1 MAEEIVV
8 RDRSRASQA
17 LLWSAA
23 GAGLFLLTRAQAIMP
38 YELRSKI
45 ALITG
50 GSRGLGL
57 VLARHLVSAG
67 AKVAICARDEEELE
81 RAKED
86 LQSRGGEVFT
96 VRCDLRMRDDVDRM
110 VACVLEHYGQ
120 IDVLVNN
127 AGIISV
133 GPLEE
138 MSVDDFVEAMEA
150 NFWSGVY
157 TTFAVLPEMRKR
169 QTGRIVNITSIG
181 GKLPAPHLLPYTAS
195 KFAFFGF
202 SRGLRSELLKDGIV
216 VTTAAP
222 GLMRTGSPV
231 NANFKGKNRLEYAW
245 FSIADSLPFISMDAD
260 RAAEQ
265 ILGACQRG
273 EVEVTLTA
281 PARIAAALDRLFPE
295 FTGSLLSIANRLLP
309 DGGGIGQRTVRGAQ
323 SESVLSPSALTTLSD
338 RAAQRNNE
346 IS

>member
-1 MAEEIVV
+1 M
-8 RDRSRASQA
+8 RHRSRTSQA

-23 GAGLFLLTRAQAIMP
+23 GAGLFLLTRAQP
-38 YELRSKI
+38 RRHYDFRGKI

-50 GSRGLGL
+50 GSRGLGI
-57 VLARHLVSAG
+57 VLARHLVDAG
-67 AKVAICARDEEELE
+67 AKVAICARDEEELD
-81 RAKED
+81 RARQD
-86 LQSRGGEVFT
+86 LQSRDGDVFT
-96 VRCDLRMRDDVDRM
+96 AVCDLRMRDDVNRM
-110 VACVLEHYGQ
+110 VARVLEHYGQ
-120 IDVLVNN
+120 IDVLINN

-138 MSVDDFVEAMEA
+138 MTVYDFVEAMEA
-150 NFWSGVY
+150 NFWTGVY
-157 TTFAVLPEMRKR
+157 TTFALLPEMRKR

-216 VTTAAP
+216 VTTVAP

-231 NANFKGKNRLEYAW
+231 NANFNGKNRLEYAW

-265 ILGACQRG
+265 ILAACQRG
-273 EVEVTLTA
+273 DVEVTLTA

-309 DGGGIGQRTVRGAQ
+309 DGGGIGKRTVRGAE
-323 SESVLSPSALTTLSD
+323 SESSVSPSALTKLSSQ
-338 RAAQRNNE
+338 AARRNNE
-346 IS
+346 GG

>member
-1 MAEEIVV
+1 
-8 RDRSRASQA
+8 
-17 LLWSAA
+17 
-23 GAGLFLLTRAQAIMP
+23 LFLLTRAQAMRP
-38 YELRSKI
+38 YSFRDKI
-45 ALITG
+45 VLITG

-57 VLARHLVSAG
+57 VLARHLVGAG
-67 AKVAICARDEEELE
+67 AKIAICARDEEELE

-96 VRCDLRMRDDVDRM
+96 VICDLRMREDVNRM
-110 VACVLEHYGQ
+110 AARVLEHYDQ
-120 IDVLVNN
+120 IDVLINN

-138 MSVDDFVEAMEA
+138 MTVDDFMEAMEA

-169 QTGRIVNITSIG
+169 QNGRIVNITSIG

-216 VTTAAP
+216 VTTVAP

-245 FSIADSLPFISMDAD
+245 FSIADSLPFLSMDAD

-265 ILGACQRG
+265 ILAACQRG
-273 EVEVTLTA
+273 DVEITLTA

-295 FTGSLLSIANRLLP
+295 FMGGLLSLANRMLP
-309 DGGGIGQRTVRGAQ
+309 EGGGSGYRTVQGAQ
-323 SESVLSPSALTTLSD
+323 SESALSPSALTTLSD
-338 RAAQRNNE
+338 RAAERNNE

>member
-1 MAEEIVV
+1 M

-23 GAGLFLLTRAQAIMP
+23 GAGLFLLARAQAIRP
-38 YELRSKI
+38 YEFRHKI

-57 VLARHLVSAG
+57 VLARHLVGAG

-81 RAKED
+81 RAKAGFAIPGRRSVYGCVRSAYARRC
-86 LQSRGGEVFT
+86 QSHGCACFGA
-96 VRCDLRMRDDVDRM
+96 LRP
-110 VACVLEHYGQ
+110 
-120 IDVLVNN
+120 IDVLINN

-138 MSVDDFVEAMEA
+138 MNVDDFVEAMEA

-216 VTTAAP
+216 VTTVAP

-265 ILGACQRG
+265 ILAASRRG
-273 EVEVTLTA
+273 EVEITLTA
-281 PARIAAALDRLFPE
+281 PARVAAALDRLFPE

-323 SESVLSPSALTTLSD
+323 SESVLSPSALTTWSD
-338 RAAQRNNE
+338 RAAERNNE

>member
-1 MAEEIVV
+1 
-8 RDRSRASQA
+8 
-17 LLWSAA
+17 
-23 GAGLFLLTRAQAIMP
+23 
-38 YELRSKI
+38 
-45 ALITG
+45 
-50 GSRGLGL
+50 
-57 VLARHLVSAG
+57 
-67 AKVAICARDEEELE
+67 
-81 RAKED
+81 

-96 VRCDLRMRDDVDRM
+96 VICDLRMRDDVNRM
-110 VACVLEHYGQ
+110 IAHVQEHYGQ
-120 IDVLVNN
+120 IDVLINN

-138 MSVDDFVEAMEA
+138 MTLDDFVEAMEA

-216 VTTAAP
+216 VTTVAP

-265 ILGACQRG
+265 ILAACQRG
-273 EVEVTLTA
+273 EVEITLTA
-281 PARIAAALDRLFPE
+281 PARVVAALDRLFPE

-323 SESVLSPSALTTLSD
+323 SESVLSPSALTTWSD
-338 RAAQRNNE
+338 RAAERNNE